1 MDKHDFSEF
10 YEIGGL
16 LIELHVKENLKDI
29 DHRVDEDYVN
39 KIKSCATYL
48 LSLTDDEF
56 RKIYINLPRDIEIY
70 QSEEEDAEMNERPY
84 TYYTYTYAYVS
95 NIELIQ
101 KCLAISK
108 IPIFNSIDILTEKSG
123 EYFANIDISSCKLLR
138 AHGCNYKGLLAI
150 AYELDEYESIKY
162 IIDSMTEYELYT
174 FLSTEEFIHYKL
186 VNILIIDKIY
196 STRDEYLIS
205 VLNSYEIDRNNII
218 IVRCY
223 NIIKY
228 LTLSEGKTLMT
239 NINKSYESRLCK
251 IHGDDT
257 KSNDRRNKIKTE
269 QSLHNELLVK
279 HFTPRGSHTKSANTT
294 F

>member
-56 RKIYINLPRDIEIY
+56 HKIYINLPRDIEGY
-70 QSEEEDAEMNERPY
+70 DPAEEDDEIDGRPY
-84 TYYTYTYAYVS
+84 TYYTYAYAYVS
-95 NIELIQ
+95 SIELIR

-108 IPIFNSIDILTEKSG
+108 IPLFNSIQILI
-123 EYFANIDISSCKLLR
+123 EYTREDFIDIDVASCKLLR
-138 AHGCNYKGLLAI
+138 ENGYNYKELLDI
-150 AYELDEYESIKY
+150 AYGLKNYDSTRYL
-162 IIDSMTEYELYT
+162 IDSMSELELYA
-174 FLSTEEFIHYKL
+174 FITSDEYVCYGLWK
-186 VNILIIDKIY
+186 ILIIDKIY
-196 STRDEYLIS
+196 STHDEYLIS
-205 VLNSYEIDRNNII
+205 LLNSHKIDRDNDII
-218 IVRCY
+218 IRCY
-223 NIIKY
+223 KIIKH
-228 LTLSEGKTLMT
+228 LTVMEGKTLMT
-239 NINKSYESRLCK
+239 NINTSYESRLRK

-257 KSNDRRNKIKTE
+257 KSNDLRTQIKTE
-269 QSLHNELLVK
+269 QSLHNELLIY
-279 HFTPRGSHTKSANTT
+279 HFTPRGSHTKGARTT